1 MTELFFTSDL
11 ANNLDA
17 TFELSPGF
25 FIDFLDASTFAF
37 DLDVNFFVTFAL
49 ATAFDLIFDFG
60 LTLDFTAMTHILSF
74 L

>member
-1 MTELFFTSDL
+1 MTELFFASDL
-11 ANNLDA
+11 ADNLVAAFD
-17 TFELSPGF
+17 FSPCF
-25 FIDFLDASTFAF
+25 VIDFLDVSTFTF

-49 ATAFDLIFDFG
+49 TTAFDLIFDFG